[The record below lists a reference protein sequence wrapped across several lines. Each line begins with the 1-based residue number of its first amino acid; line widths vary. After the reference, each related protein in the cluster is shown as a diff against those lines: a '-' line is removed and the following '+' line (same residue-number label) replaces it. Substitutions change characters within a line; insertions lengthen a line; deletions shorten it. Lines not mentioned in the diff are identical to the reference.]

1 MTNDKNQT
9 TNVEIV
15 TTGFCFLIFE
25 YLCSR
30 NRAKRKAKINSTVS
44 RMPAKTWYP
53 IALLKISHAHN
64 FYTKYTDFN

>member
-1 MTNDKNQT
+1 MILTEETSTGNRKIMTNDKNQT

-15 TTGFCFLIFE
+15 TTGFCLLIFE

-44 RMPAKTWYP
+44 RMPAKT
-53 IALLKISHAHN
+53 
-64 FYTKYTDFN
+64 